1 MNKTYITIIVLLLL
15 AFNIWQ
21 WWPDVT
27 ENSEISTQQ
36 TGNLSLINL
45 PLPDYSRKS
54 RLAVLTDP
62 FYGDQPRELAQPQKS
77 RQSNKNTK
85 SRRAV
90 DPFKDYELVGILY
103 KNRRM
108 SAFMVISGESRTV
121 FKGDII
127 NKSVLVERITES
139 SVTLKHTRKNKK
151 RTIKLQ

>member
-1 MNKTYITIIVLLLL
+1 MNKTYISIIVLLLL

-21 WWPDVT
+21 WWPVDT
-27 ENSEISTQQ
+27 ENSVVSTQPS
-36 TGNLSLINL
+36 GHLSLLNL

-62 FYGDQPRELAQPQKS
+62 FFGDQPRESAQPQKT
-77 RQSNKNTK
+77 RPSNKNKKT
-85 SRRAV
+85 RRAE
-90 DPFKDYELVGILY
+90 DPFKNYELVGILY

-108 SAFMVISGESRTV
+108 SAFMVISGTSRTV

-127 NKSVLVERITES
+127 NNSVLVERITES